1 MHEFATLLA
10 LCVVALLLDP
20 GLTFASL
27 AQKSRIATLLRPL
40 VWPRILQVLAIW
52 LSQRHA
58 VSDLERLIM
67 QVSLLPRF
75 LGG

>member
-52 LSQRHA
+52 LSQCHA